1 MTGALLSLIGY
12 TNVTAFEPEVTER
25 IFKLSCI
32 APLVGFGMVGV
43 FLIVFYPLDKRRVE
57 ANVAELARRRGE

>member
-1 MTGALLSLIGY
+1 MSQR
-12 TNVTAFEPEVTER
+12 FEPEVTER

-57 ANVAELARRRGE
+57 ANVAELARRRVE